1 MEGAKGYS
9 TFDVPPD
16 IQEASSGLVA
26 ATANPQN
33 DCQGVVGTTTAE
45 SALLSR
51 TPSSFLNKAKHAN
64 EAVIAYCNSGS
75 HFAQYAL
82 QYTGFIYLFMRTVSL
97 FLLVQ
102 VVIFFGFMLFG
113 TALNFMVSFAFVL
126 VTNDKRIIF
135 AAGLLFL
142 MPYIMTVYF
151 WFSVQLVEAE
161 LVQLIT
167 VSKQRPITKRCGILD
182 CISGIF
188 AWVFF
193 IALVVMF
200 LKLLVIGDKAD
211 MVLLMV
217 CTIGLVMCFAGI
229 FHSFL
234 CYSKSLFTV
243 VGAVILAMIISVSQR
258 HLLIWLN
265 EICYYFFWCSCGI
278 LLAYF
283 FINSFPCHT
292 YTLLKTVFTGKVTE
306 RDFGVSL
313 FTKPTKLYRVL
324 ECGTNV
330 VYTIASIAFF
340 LCIWH
345 FFSDKEWG
353 QYNLTFYFV
362 LASVW
367 LYHMFMMWFAR
378 AFVYARTGGRVGFKW
393 IPDKDDVHENH
404 CKASLPSRESS
415 SLNHSGEPIP
425 SSSSIV
431 LSAHERGNAESGK
444 IAKHSR
450 SMNRITDIDDDD
462 VNPFVSSDPQS
473 SVKDKL
479 CRLAQFHFQST
490 RKGNYV
496 FSACVVYTI
505 TVLVIVSIAFIFAT
519 SAETHLSPANKT
531 TALQRI
537 NKMGIIESIGKDR
550 VSICANDS
558 FGFSWLDYAYISR
571 ISYAHSSLNIDL
583 IQKRFTD
590 RGFSISM
597 HNQTLHYSA
606 LHHNATNLTVVSFR
620 GTSSAM
626 DVIHDVKIL
635 IESTIPKLASPF
647 ITLPVQ
653 TKDWIT
659 EDFAYTGSRAWPGGA
674 LALVD
679 NGKSVVRELVR
690 MYGTER
696 VVVTGHSLGGA
707 LANIIGTYFN
717 LTNYCVSPPGSEFS
731 RTLYHLSSSQIT
743 KYVHSLVP
751 QRDPVTALG
760 SLQGT
765 VVHIPCREPSSLKCH
780 GLDATICMVSY
791 ICGDND
797 LADSCAPY
805 WNQWNDYPEEL

>member
-9 TFDVPPD
+9 TFDVPPSVQD
-16 IQEASSGLVA
+16 GSSGLR
-26 ATANPQN
+26 ATVTTPQG
-33 DCQGVVGTTTAE
+33 DCKSAEATTTAE
-45 SALLSR
+45 STLLPKTS
-51 TPSSFLNKAKHAN
+51 SSFIDKVNHAN
-64 EAVIAYCNSGS
+64 EAVIAHCSSGS
-75 HFAQYAL
+75 RFAQYAL

-126 VTNDKRIIF
+126 VTDDRRIIF

-182 CISGIF
+182 CISGVF
-188 AWVFF
+188 AWIFF

-200 LKLLVIGDKAD
+200 LKLLVLGDKAD

-217 CTIGLVMCFAGI
+217 CTIGLVLCFAGI

-278 LLAYF
+278 LVAYF

-292 YTLLKTVFTGKVTE
+292 YTLLKTVFTGNVTE
-306 RDFGVSL
+306 RDFGVPL
-313 FTKPTKLYRVL
+313 FTKPTKLCRTL
-324 ECGTNV
+324 ECGTDI
-330 VYTIASIAFF
+330 VYTVASLSFF

-345 FFSDKEWG
+345 FFNDKEWG

-362 LASVW
+362 LASIW

-378 AFVYARTGGRVGFKW
+378 ALAYARTGGRVGFKW
-393 IPDKDDVHENH
+393 IPDNNDVGVYKSE
-404 CKASLPSRESS
+404 CKASLPSEEST

-431 LSAHERGNAESGK
+431 LPTHEKPTNGE
-444 IAKHSR
+444 IAPQSK
-450 SMNRITDIDDDD
+450 SMNRITDIEDED
-462 VNPFVSSDPQS
+462 VNPFTSDPQS
-473 SVKDKL
+473 SVQDKL
-479 CRLAQFHFQST
+479 YRLAQFHFQST

-496 FSACVVYTI
+496 FSACIVYTI

-519 SAETHLSPANKT
+519 SAETHLSPENKT
-531 TALQRI
+531 KALQRLD
-537 NKMGIIESIGKDR
+537 KMGIIESIGKDR
-550 VSICANDS
+550 ISICANDT

-571 ISYAHSSLNIDL
+571 ISYAHSDLNIDL

-590 RGFSISM
+590 RGFSIST

-679 NGKSVVRELVR
+679 NGKSVVRELVK
-690 MYGTER
+690 MYGTDR

-731 RTLYHLSSSQIT
+731 RSLYHLSSSQIT

-791 ICGDND
+791 ICGDNY

-805 WNQWNDYPEEL
+805 WSQWNDYPEEL

>member
-1 MEGAKGYS
+1 MEGSKGYS
-9 TFDVPPD
+9 TFDVPPKS
-16 IQEASSGLVA
+16 QAVSGDST
-26 ATANPQN
+26 TAPQSHCS
-33 DCQGVVGTTTAE
+33 DHVETTTE
-45 SALLSR
+45 E
-51 TPSSFLNKAKHAN
+51 SFLGKVKRAN
-64 EAVIAYCNSGS
+64 EAVIAFCSSGS
-75 HFAQYAL
+75 RLAQYAL

-102 VVIFFGFMLFG
+102 VVIFLAFMLFG

-126 VTNDKRIIF
+126 VTDNKRIIF

-167 VSKQRPITKRCGILD
+167 VSKQNPITKRCGILD
-182 CISGIF
+182 TISGVF

-217 CTIGLVMCFAGI
+217 CTIGLVLCFGGI

-234 CYSKSLFTV
+234 CYSKSLFAV
-243 VGAVILAMIISVSQR
+243 VGAAILAMIISVSQK

-278 LLAYF
+278 LLGYF

-292 YTLLKTVFTGKVTE
+292 YTLLKTVVTGHVTE
-306 RDFGVSL
+306 SDFGVPL
-313 FTKPTKLYRVL
+313 FTKPTKLCRAL
-324 ECGTNV
+324 ECGIDI
-330 VYTIASIAFF
+330 VYTIGSLAFF
-340 LCIWH
+340 LCIWN
-345 FFSDKEWG
+345 FFNDKEWG

-362 LASVW
+362 LASIW

-378 AFVYARTGGRVGFKW
+378 ALAYARTGGRVGFKW
-393 IPDKDDVHENH
+393 IPDSSDLQQNE
-404 CKASLPSRESS
+404 CAPSLPSQEST
-415 SLNHSGEPIP
+415 SLNHSDEPIP
-425 SSSSIV
+425 SSSSV
-431 LSAHERGNAESGK
+431 VFSG
-444 IAKHSR
+444 IAKKSR
-450 SMNRITDIDDDD
+450 SMNRITDIDDND
-462 VNPFVSSDPQS
+462 VNPFTSSETNS
-473 SVKDKL
+473 GLISKL
-479 CRLAQFHFQST
+479 GRLAHFHFQST

-496 FSACVVYTI
+496 FSACIVYAI
-505 TVLVIVSIAFIFAT
+505 TVLVIVSIALIFAT
-519 SAETHLSPANKT
+519 SSETHLSPANKT
-531 TALQRI
+531 KAMQRLD
-537 NKMGIIESIGKDR
+537 KMGIIESIGKDR
-550 VSICANDS
+550 ISICANDT

-571 ISYAHSSLNIDL
+571 ISYAHSDLNIDL

-590 RGFSISM
+590 RGFSITM

-679 NGKSVVRELVR
+679 NGKSVVRELVK

-731 RTLYHLSSSQIT
+731 RSLYNLTSSQIT

-791 ICGDND
+791 ICGDNY